1 MTASFMSA
9 VSLATILALAVPG
22 LASAGD
28 LRLTF
33 LNGRVTL
40 VAQDVPLRKI
50 LAEWERVGGTSVVN
64 RDAAPGVSVTL
75 DLADVPETRALAILL
90 QQAAGYFASER
101 SDPEGTSSRF
111 TRIVIMPGSESP
123 AAAPPASAGAQP
135 SVTSAGSRVS
145 PRPQVQQRMMP
156 DGRVVSVLENPAR
169 PVETPDAEEEEEIP
183 ELPVVE
189 APADRASPLTPGA
202 AQLPANADEIPNL
215 PPAAQV
221 SGGKTPALTRSSPT
235 VPVTAAKAG
244 AFIPGSKPELVPYRP
259 QERPPVPPPPIKPP
273 DS

>member
-1 MTASFMSA
+1 MAASSMSA
-9 VSLATILALAVPG
+9 VRLATLLALTVPSLAF
-22 LASAGD
+22 AGD
-28 LRLTF
+28 VRLTF

-40 VAQDVPLRKI
+40 VAHDAPLRDV
-50 LAEWERVGGTSVVN
+50 LAEWERVGGTRVVN
-64 RDAAPGVSVTL
+64 RDAAPGVILTL

-101 SDPEGTSSRF
+101 IDPAETSSRF
-111 TRIVIMPGSESP
+111 TRIVIMPGGERLAAVTP
-123 AAAPPASAGAQP
+123 AAAGAQP
-135 SVTSAGSRVS
+135 PGTSAGSRVNQ
-145 PRPQVQQRMMP
+145 RLQAQQRMMV
-156 DGRVVSVLENPAR
+156 DGRVIDVMEDPAPPIEA
-169 PVETPDAEEEEEIP
+169 PVVEKDDEIP

-189 APADRASPLTPGA
+189 PPANLASPLPPGA
-202 AQLPANADEIPNL
+202 AAVAANADEIPNL

-221 SGGKTPALTRSSPT
+221 SGGKPPALTRSSPT

-244 AFIPGSKPELVPYRP
+244 ALLPESKPELVPYRP

>member
-1 MTASFMSA
+1 MPA
-9 VSLATILALAVPG
+9 VSLATLLALAVPG

-40 VAQDVPLRKI
+40 VAQDVPSLQI

-90 QQAAGYFASER
+90 QQAAGALRER
-101 SDPEGTSSRF
+101 AQRSRRTSSRF

-123 AAAPPASAGAQP
+123 AAAPPAPAGGQP
-135 SVTSAGSRVS
+135 SVTMAGSRVS
-145 PRPQVQQRMMP
+145 PRPQVLQRVMP

-202 AQLPANADEIPNL
+202 APVPASADEIPIL
-215 PPAAQV
+215 PPAAPA
-221 SGGKTPALTRSSPT
+221 SGGKR
-235 VPVTAAKAG
+235 
-244 AFIPGSKPELVPYRP
+244 R
-259 QERPPVPPPPIKPP
+259 
-273 DS
+273 

>member
-9 VSLATILALAVPG
+9 VSLAAILALAVPG
-22 LASAGD
+22 LALAGD

-40 VAQDVPLRKI
+40 VAQDVPLRRI

-64 RDAAPGVSVTL
+64 RDAAPGVSLTL

-111 TRIVIMPGSESP
+111 TRIVIMPGGESLAAVPPAP
-123 AAAPPASAGAQP
+123 AAAQP
-135 SVTSAGSRVS
+135 SGTSAGSRVS
-145 PRPQVQQRMMP
+145 GRPQAQQRVLP

-169 PVETPDAEEEEEIP
+169 PVETPAAEEEDEIP
-183 ELPVVE
+183 ELPLVE
-189 APADRASPLTPGA
+189 APADRSSPLTPGA
-202 AQLPANADEIPNL
+202 APVPASADEIPIL

-235 VPVTAAKAG
+235 VPATAAKAG
-244 AFIPGSKPELVPYRP
+244 AVIPGSKPELVPYRP

-273 DS
+273 DI